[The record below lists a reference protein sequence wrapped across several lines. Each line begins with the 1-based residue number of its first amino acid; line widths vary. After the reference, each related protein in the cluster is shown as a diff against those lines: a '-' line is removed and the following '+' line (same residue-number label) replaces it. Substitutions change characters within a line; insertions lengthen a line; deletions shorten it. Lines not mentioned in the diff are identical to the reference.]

1 MLITRDNDGNIPLI
15 IDRKKRIFDY
25 HEITTRDFL
34 KLSNSLELVNLEI
47 CKSLKSNEEKIL
59 DSPRRGLTYNKGC
72 IFRNNR
78 PLLILCRNKKAF
90 ISVYSSGPD
99 TQVKKL
105 IVQLKKD
112 NYNIN
117 MITFS
122 EMNNRFFNPLNIKM
136 EDMEEEQQNMVIGE
150 IIKEL

>member
-25 HEITTRDFL
+25 YDITSRVFL
-34 KLSNSLELVNLEI
+34 NVSNSSELVDLEI
-47 CKSLKSNEEKIL
+47 CKSLNSNEEKIL
-59 DSPRRGLTYNKGC
+59 NSPRRRLTYNKGC
-72 IFRNNR
+72 IFRDNR
-78 PLLILCRNKKAF
+78 PLLILCKNKKAF

-99 TQVKKL
+99 VQVKKL

-112 NYNIN
+112 NYKIN
-117 MITFS
+117 TITYP